1 VRHTTLSHETAV
13 RETPVPGTQVSGT
26 SRGKVGPFG
35 PIRATIDPDAF
46 SGSSHNREDRPR
58 FPHGGALMI
67 EIDGSLYSGSGTLLR
82 YAVALATLTHQPLH
96 MTHIRAKR
104 PKPGLRAQH
113 LQAVTACGRLSD
125 GRIEGGEVGS
135 QEIIYRPGPRLRSG
149 EFRVDIGTAGSATLA
164 ACTLIPPSLYAPG
177 PCRFSIV
184 GGLFQDFAPSFFHM
198 DRVLLPLLR
207 SMGASVTLRM
217 VRPGYYPQGQGELI
231 LHVNPASK
239 PLKPV
244 DLVQQGSVE
253 CIRGVALA
261 SHLREQKVARRMA
274 DSARHLITR
283 RAAAVEIDIQEDTD
297 AVQRGAALIMYAAT
311 DKGCILGSD
320 RAGKLGRRAES
331 IADFV
336 VEALFQDLDTGAT
349 VDRHAADQLILF
361 AALAEGTSRY
371 RVPVVTDHVKSNLWL
386 VGKILGASSHF
397 EGTILHIQ
405 GIGHVGNDSGSRR

>member
-1 VRHTTLSHETAV
+1 VKLPWPGRRP
-13 RETPVPGTQVSGT
+13 REQATQKLVSSG
-26 SRGKVGPFG
+26 RF
-35 PIRATIDPDAF
+35 RATIDPEAF
-46 SGSSHNREDRPR
+46 AGSFHDREDQHRL
-58 FPHGGALMI
+58 PHDGALMI

-104 PKPGLRAQH
+104 PKAGLRAQH
-113 LQAVTACGRLSD
+113 LQAITACGMLSD

-135 QEIIYRPGPRLRSG
+135 QEIVYQPGPALRSG

-198 DRVLLPLLR
+198 DRVLIPLLR
-207 SMGASVTLRM
+207 SMGASVKLRM
-217 VRPGYYPQGQGELI
+217 VRPGYYPQGQGELA
-231 LHVNPASK
+231 LHVNPVSK

-274 DSARHLITR
+274 DSARQLVR
-283 RAAAVEIDIQEDTD
+283 RRGAAVEIDILEDTD
-297 AVQRGAALIMYAAT
+297 AVQRGAALMVCAAT
-311 DKGCILGSD
+311 DRGCILGSD

-336 VEALFQDLDTGAT
+336 VEALFEDLDTGAT
-349 VDRHAADQLILF
+349 VDRHVADQLILF
-361 AALAEGTSRY
+361 AALAAGTSRY

-386 VGKILGASSHF
+386 VEKILGASSHF
-397 EGTILHIQ
+397 EGSVLHIQ
-405 GIGHVGNDSGSRR
+405 GIGHLGNYRSSRK